1 MNRNE
6 FGPVKNFVSAG
17 AIKPRRVVA
26 FAAAEGQ
33 VEVAVS
39 PVAKPLIGVTGV
51 IGAVA
56 AGERVDVY
64 FGDVQTVEA
73 GAAFAQGARLTTDAE
88 GRVIA
93 AAPAATVTQQTIG
106 TAFGVSTALGEL
118 VPVHIA
124 PGGALSNAANS

>member
-6 FGPVKNFVSAG
+6 FGLVKNLTAAA

-33 VEVAVS
+33 VETAVS
-39 PVAKPLIGVTGV
+39 PTAKPLIGVTGV

-56 AGERVDVY
+56 AGERIDVY
-64 FGDVQTVEA
+64 LGDVQSLEA
-73 GAAFAQGARLTTDAE
+73 GAAFGQGVDLTVDAE

-93 AAPAATVTQQTIG
+93 AAPAATATVRIIG
-106 TAFGVSTALGEL
+106 SSLGVSTAPGEI
-118 VPVHIA
+118 VPVHIK
-124 PGGALSNAANS
+124 PGTLTNAANS